1 MKLFLYFS
9 DGFSWLYLRERPFV
23 DELWTERR
31 RLTTLLGYS
40 STVMP
45 AILTGRLPKETGIWT
60 EYYLE
65 ERPRSALQRLLTQ
78 RALRWLLPPANLWRL
93 VWFRITRKLG
103 SSAEHRLRL
112 PLEVSHLF
120 SRHPL
125 KYDQFP
131 PIALPGPTLAD
142 VFREH
147 GLRVDFRYL
156 GGGIDADAE
165 LQHAEARRDEVDVFF
180 YYDPELDSAGHRVGA
195 SVDALGSYIDR
206 VGSFLCEIERRFGE
220 KEHAEILLFSDH
232 GMTTVERAYDLL
244 GELAGLELGKDYI
257 AFVDS
262 TFARFWFPDAHVR
275 DVVLTRLEDAP
286 GRFLTA
292 DDCTRYGI
300 DFADDRYGQDVLV
313 ADEGVVFHP
322 SYFAGPFTR
331 FVKNY
336 PDRAMHGYL
345 PEAPTADG
353 VLFYRGALS
362 LDDVPDP
369 VRVTI
374 VFEIVRRIVEYGVNY
389 ASMPSADPN

>member
-9 DGFSWLYLRERPFV
+9 DGFSWLYLRDRPFE
-23 DELWTERR
+23 DDLWNERR

-45 AILTGRLPKETGIWT
+45 AILTGRLPTETGIWT

-65 ERPRSALQRLLTQ
+65 ERPRSTVQRVLM
-78 RALRWLLPPANLWRL
+78 RSGMRWLLPAANLWRL
-93 VWFRITRKLG
+93 IWFRITRKVG

-112 PLEVSHLF
+112 PLQVSHLF
-120 SRHPL
+120 SRHAL
-125 KYDQFP
+125 KYDRFP
-131 PIALPGPTLAD
+131 PIALPGDTLAD
-142 VFREH
+142 LFDAA

-156 GGGIDADAE
+156 RDGIDIEAE
-165 LQHAEARRDEVDVFF
+165 LRHAEERRAEVDVFF
-180 YYDPELDSAGHRVGA
+180 YYDPYLDSAGHRVGA
-195 SVDALGSYIDR
+195 SADALGPYIDR
-206 VGSFLCEIERRFGE
+206 VGAFLHAIERRFCE
-220 KEHAEILLFSDH
+220 RNHVEILLFSDH

-244 GELAGLELGKDYI
+244 GKLDGLELGKEYI

-262 TFARFWFPDAHVR
+262 TFARFWFPEPRVR
-275 DVVLTRLEDAP
+275 ETVLARLEDAP
-286 GRFLTA
+286 GMFLTVA
-292 DDCTRYGI
+292 DRKRYGI
-300 DFADDRYGQDVLV
+300 NFADDRYGQEILV

-362 LDDVPDP
+362 LDDVAEPAH
-369 VRVTI
+369 VTDI
-374 VFEIVRRIVEYGVNY
+374 FEIVRRIVDSG
-389 ASMPSADPN
+389 